1 MTQRSNK
8 SSSKAKTPSPKK
20 PKRLIANRYEVVNK
34 LMGGMGIVYLCRDQ
48 KNDQLVALKTFKP
61 EFLSHLAAR
70 DLFLREGTMWV
81 DLGRHPNIVQAYRV
95 DRIGDGREVYLVL
108 EWIVQPKEKKSPS
121 LRSWLRG
128 GKKLP
133 AEQALLFALHVA
145 RGMKYAITKI
155 PGLVHRDLKPENI
168 LVGYDEVARV
178 TDFGLASTLSG
189 LKNSNIGILANAKEN
204 FGRTQLTQGVAGTP
218 LYMAPEQWLH
228 QQLDSRADIYALG
241 CILYEMV
248 TGHFAAQGENRE
260 ELKAFHLAAKIKPP
274 PPGTPAEVM
283 LVLRKCLV
291 SKRERRYRN
300 WRETEEEISLAY
312 ERLTGKA
319 PPPEHQSA
327 SPTSDDRVI
336 AGYSYNTMGLSYL
349 DIGKLD
355 VAVMYFE
362 QAVNVGRAENSEQ
375 LEGTGLGNLGLAYMA
390 LGYLERAIDFHEE
403 HLALAKKVEDRVE
416 EGKAL
421 GRMGHVYLRLGDV
434 ERAIG
439 LHERELAIFKKVGD
453 RYKEANALHSLGDVY
468 RHLGEITQAVDFYKQ
483 SLAIAKDIGDKT
495 RVERILNSMGLVY
508 LESGEAKEAVT
519 LFQQAFEIAREISD
533 RVGESEVLANMGDL
547 YRSLDYF
554 DRATDQYNRAL
565 TIAQDINDRRKE
577 IRNLLSLGDL
587 YFEDLDNAGEG
598 QIFYLAALEAVQDTG
613 DLTQEMHTFMKL
625 GTTNIELGDFMQTA
639 SLGKK
644 TVELARE
651 NGMLLIERE
660 ALEMVGAAYEA
671 WGDAGRAAE
680 YYERSLAISE
690 GLEETE
696 ARLTLMGKLALLY
709 RRTNQ
714 RKQAVETYQTMLDI
728 VKAHE
733 DFAKQGEFLNKLGD
747 FARAS
752 GDSRKAMEYY
762 RQALNLARDK
772 KELTVE
778 ALSYSSM
785 GVVYNDQGR
794 KWRATSHL
802 EKGLNAAKKSKNKQ
816 SIALTNFRMAL
827 ILCKQ
832 GKWDKAKPYNER
844 SGALYKGLKDKKMLE
859 RVKKMRKEISRHVSD
874 KKGTGFFS

>member
-1 MTQRSNK
+1 MTQRPTK
-8 SSSKAKTPSPKK
+8 ASSKIPPHSPPK

-34 LMGGMGIVYLCRDQ
+34 LTGGMGIVYLCRDQ
-48 KNDQLVALKTFKP
+48 KNNQLVALKTFKP

-133 AEQALLFALHVA
+133 AEQALLFALHVT
-145 RGMKYAITKI
+145 RGMKYATTKI

-189 LKNSNIGILANAKEN
+189 LKNTNVGTLANAKEN

-228 QQLDSRADIYALG
+228 QQLDARADIYALG
-241 CILYEMV
+241 CILYEMI
-248 TGHFAAQGENRE
+248 TGHFAAQGEDRE

-274 PPGTPAEVM
+274 PPDTPLEVM
-283 LVLRKCLV
+283 SVLRKCLV
-291 SKRERRYRN
+291 SKREHRFRN
-300 WRETEEEISLAY
+300 WREAEEEISHAY
-312 ERLTGKA
+312 ERLTGKPA
-319 PPPEHQSA
+319 PAENLSTSQ
-327 SPTSDDRVI
+327 TSDDRVI

-362 QAVNVGRAENSEQ
+362 QAVNVGRAENSEE

-403 HLALAKKVEDRVE
+403 HLALAKKLGDRAE

-439 LHERELAIFKKVGD
+439 FHERELAIFQKVGD

-468 RHLGEITQAVDFYKQ
+468 RHLGEINQAVDFYKQ
-483 SLAIAKDIGDKT
+483 SLAIARDIGDKT

-508 LESGEAKEAVT
+508 LESGESKEAVT
-519 LFQQAFEIAREISD
+519 LFQQAFEISREISD

-554 DRATDQYNRAL
+554 DRAADQYNRAL
-565 TIAQDINDRRKE
+565 TIAQEINDRRKE
-577 IRNLLSLGDL
+577 IRNLRSLGDL
-587 YFEDLDNAGEG
+587 HLEELNDPEEG
-598 QIFYLAALEAVQDTG
+598 QSFYLAALEAVQDTG
-613 DLTQEMHTFMKL
+613 DITQEMHTLLKL

-644 TVELARE
+644 AVDLARE
-651 NGMLLIERE
+651 NGMPTIERE
-660 ALEMVGAAYEA
+660 ALEMIGAAYEA

-680 YYERSLAISE
+680 YYEKSVAITE
-690 GLEETE
+690 RLKETD
-696 ARLTLMGKLALLY
+696 AKLTLMSKLALLY

-714 RKQAVETYQTMLDI
+714 HKQAVDTYQSMLAI
-728 VKAHE
+728 VKEQE
-733 DFAKQGEFLNKLGD
+733 DFAKQGEYLNKLGD

-752 GDSRKAMEYY
+752 GDSRKALEYY
-762 RQALNLARDK
+762 KQALNLARDK
-772 KELTVE
+772 NELTVE

-785 GVVYNDQGR
+785 GVIYNDQGK
-794 KWRATSHL
+794 KWRSTSYL
-802 EKGLNAAKKSKNKQ
+802 EKGLRAAKKSKNKR
-816 SIALTNFRMAL
+816 SIALANYRMAL

-832 GKWDKAKPYNER
+832 GKWDKAKPFNEQ
-844 SGALYKGLKDKKMLE
+844 SGALYKEIRDKAMWD
-859 RVKKMRKEISRHVSD
+859 RVKKMRIEISRHISD

>member
-1 MTQRSNK
+1 MTQSATD
-8 SSSKAKTPSPKK
+8 SLSQAKTPSPKK
-20 PKRLIANRYEVVNK
+20 PRRLIAKRYEVVNK

-48 KNDQLVALKTFKP
+48 INEQLVALKTFKP

-95 DRIGDGREVYLVL
+95 ERIGDGREVYLVL
-108 EWIVQPKEKKSPS
+108 EWIVQPKDKKSPS

-128 GKKLP
+128 GTKLP

-145 RGMKYAITKI
+145 RGMNYAVTKI

-168 LVGYDEVARV
+168 LVGYDGVARV

-189 LKNSNIGILANAKEN
+189 LKNTKIGTLANAKEN

-228 QQLDSRADIYALG
+228 QQLDARADIYALG

-248 TGHFAAQGENRE
+248 TGSFAAQGDDRE

-274 PPGTPAEVM
+274 PPDTSREIMA
-283 LVLRKCLV
+283 VLRKCLV
-291 SKRERRYRN
+291 SKRELRFRT
-300 WRETEEEISLAY
+300 WAEAEEEIGQAY
-312 ERLTGKA
+312 ERLTGKPA
-319 PPPEHQSA
+319 PAEHQSA
-327 SPTSDDRVI
+327 SPTRDDRII

-362 QAVNVGRAENSEQ
+362 QTVNVGRAEKSEQ

-390 LGYLERAIDFHEE
+390 LGYLERAVEFHEE
-403 HLALAKKVEDRVE
+403 HLALAKKFEDRAE

-421 GRMGHVYLRLGDV
+421 GRMGHAFLRLGNVD
-434 ERAIG
+434 RAIG
-439 LHERELAIFKKVGD
+439 LHERELAIFQKVGD

-508 LESGEAKEAVT
+508 LESGESKEAVA
-519 LFQQAFEIAREISD
+519 LFQQAFEIAREIGD

-554 DRATDQYNRAL
+554 DRAVTQYNRAL
-565 TIAQDINDRRKE
+565 TIAQEVNDRRKE
-577 IRNLLSLGDL
+577 IRSLLSLGDL
-587 YFEDLDNAGEG
+587 HLEELEKLEDA
-598 QIFYLAALEAVQDTG
+598 QSFYLAALDAVQDTG
-613 DLTQEMHTFMKL
+613 DLVQEMHTFMKL
-625 GTTNIELGDFMQTA
+625 GTTNIGLGDYMQSA

-644 TVELARE
+644 TAGLAHE
-651 NGMLLIERE
+651 NSMPAIERA
-660 ALEMVGAAYEA
+660 ALEMIGNAYEA
-671 WGDAGRAAE
+671 WGDAGRATE
-680 YYERSLAISE
+680 YYEKSVEISE
-690 GLEETE
+690 ALKEDEPKL
-696 ARLTLMGKLALLY
+696 AMMDKLALLY
-709 RRTNQ
+709 RRVSQ
-714 RKQAVETYQTMLDI
+714 HKQATDLYQEMLAI
-728 VKAHE
+728 ATEQE
-733 DFAKQGEFLNKLGD
+733 DFDRKGEYLNKLGD
-747 FARAS
+747 VARAS
-752 GDSRKAMEYY
+752 GDSRTAMDFYK
-762 RQALNLARDK
+762 QALNLAREK
-772 KELTVE
+772 SSLTVE

-785 GVVYNDQGR
+785 GVIYNDQGK
-794 KWRATSHL
+794 KWRATYHL
-802 EKGLNAAKKSKNKQ
+802 EKGLSAATKSENKQ
-816 SIALTNFRMAL
+816 SIALVNYRMAFV
-827 ILCKQ
+827 LCKQ
-832 GKWDKAKPYNER
+832 GKWEKAKSFVER
-844 SGALYKGLKDKKMLE
+844 SGVLYQEMKDKLMLD
-859 RVKKMRKEISRHVSD
+859 RVIKMRNEVSRHID
-874 KKGTGFFS
+874 GKKGAGIFS